1 MPVAFRSPQVDCGL
15 THVHAA
21 QANEEEPT
29 PEKEPWNVAELV
41 GKPSS
46 ERFAAMSCADAQ
58 WNELS
63 QTWNCS
69 AYFEPWSGEN
79 VRLVSG
85 DSSDKG
91 CRSEYEGV
99 MAVRAF
105 VGRADPVFFTFCPR
119 E

>member
-85 DSSDKG
+85 DSFDNG
-91 CRSEYEGV
+91 CRSECEGV
-99 MAVRAF
+99 TAARAF
-105 VGRADPVFFTFCPR
+105 AGRADPVLFAFCPR